1 MIRKCISACGLSLL
15 LLGFFLPCVSPGEP
29 DTAQASRVMQKRWLF
44 VWRNMSDP
52 KEVDRMIEDNL
63 LLSLF
68 VMKCRQLVCSF
79 EGIKLY

>member
-1 MIRKCISACGLSLL
+1 MIEFIKEIALEAGC
-15 LLGFFLPCVSPGEP
+15 
-29 DTAQASRVMQKRWLF
+29 TALAEMKRLDSSQIHAKGTDKDM
-44 VWRNMSDP
+44 VT
-52 KEVDRMIEDNL
+52 EVDRMIEDNL

>member
-1 MIRKCISACGLSLL
+1 MIEFIKEIAREAGC
-15 LLGFFLPCVSPGEP
+15 
-29 DTAQASRVMQKRWLF
+29 TALAEMKRLDASRIHAKGTDKDMVT
-44 VWRNMSDP
+44 
-52 KEVDRMIEDNL
+52 EVDRMIEDNL